1 MRKCLHTCLIVLMS
15 FLVSIQG
22 FGVYSFNRVVLA
34 PNQSIVLDL
43 NQEEQNDLEE
53 QDDSDSNSDS
63 IPIPLTLPDEETK
76 EDCVDIDDLKVN
88 QSLIYRNLHYPKFD
102 KQDSHFLLVKR
113 PFSKAKT
120 PTPPPDMAPSV

>member
-1 MRKCLHTCLIVLMS
+1 MS

-34 PNQSIVLDL
+34 PSQNIVLDL

-53 QDDSDSNSDS
+53 QDDSSSDSDS

-76 EDCVDIDDLKVN
+76 EDCVDIDDLVLN
-88 QSLIYRNLHYPKFD
+88 QSLIYRNSRQLDFI
-102 KQDSHFLLVKR
+102 KR
-113 PFSKAKT
+113 DFYFFILDGDFIKGKI
-120 PTPPPDMAPSV
+120 PTPPPDLLAAA